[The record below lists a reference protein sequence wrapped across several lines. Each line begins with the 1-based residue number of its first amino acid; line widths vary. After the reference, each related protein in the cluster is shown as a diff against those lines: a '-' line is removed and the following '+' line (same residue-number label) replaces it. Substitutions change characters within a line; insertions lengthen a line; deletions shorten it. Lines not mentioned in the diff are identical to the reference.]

1 MRCINLD
8 DFSSLFSQL
17 LLLFCSLFCRLLIY
31 RIYTGIVAI
40 AFIIT
45 SLCFVIYER
54 LVTRREKLKT
64 AALQVVASLFPSA
77 VQDQVLKG
85 VNDGIHGGGVI
96 ANFFPSTTVLFAD
109 IAGFTAWS
117 SSREPEQVFQLL
129 ETVYGA
135 MDQIALRR
143 GVFKVETVGDCYVA
157 VCGLPEPRE
166 DHAVAMT
173 RFARDCQLRMSSLSQ
188 QLEVALGP
196 DTADLSFR

>member
-1 MRCINLD
+1 MVT
-8 DFSSLFSQL
+8 S
-17 LLLFCSLFCRLLIY
+17 FCFL
-31 RIYTGIVAI
+31 
-40 AFIIT
+40 
-45 SLCFVIYER
+45 IYER
-54 LVTRREKLKT
+54 LVTRREKTKN
-64 AALQVVASLFPSA
+64 AALLVVASLFPS
-77 VQDQVLKG
+77 VVHDRVLKG
-85 VNDGIHGGGVI
+85 VQDGIHGTSKQGNVI
-96 ANFFPSTTVLFAD
+96 ASFFPATTILFGTYYRFVVTGFRYRRSSFALHIFLTLVFAASAD

-117 SSREPEQVFQLL
+117 STREPEQVFQLL

-143 GVFKVETVGDCYVA
+143 GIFKVETVGDCYVA

-173 RFARDCQLRMSSLSQ
+173 RFARDCQLRMASLSQ

>member
-1 MRCINLD
+1 MNTLQLQCLWVQHHLLCIFFL
-8 DFSSLFSQL
+8 
-17 LLLFCSLFCRLLIY
+17 
-31 RIYTGIVAI
+31 T
-40 AFIIT
+40 
-45 SLCFVIYER
+45 
-54 LVTRREKLKT
+54 LVF
-64 AALQVVASLFPSA
+64 AAL
-77 VQDQVLKG
+77 
-85 VNDGIHGGGVI
+85 
-96 ANFFPSTTVLFAD
+96 AD

-117 SSREPEQVFQLL
+117 STREPEQVFQLL

-173 RFARDCQLRMSSLSQ
+173 RFARDCQLRMACLSQ